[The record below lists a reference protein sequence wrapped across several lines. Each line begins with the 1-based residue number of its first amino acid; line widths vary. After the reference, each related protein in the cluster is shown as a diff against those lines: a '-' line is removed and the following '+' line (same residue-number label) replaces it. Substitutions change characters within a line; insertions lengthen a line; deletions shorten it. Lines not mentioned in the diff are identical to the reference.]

1 MIIIL
6 VLILQ
11 VVDIVLLI
19 SLKRSGTV
27 VSVRQQHIY
36 VPAPAK
42 HKPQRSKRI
51 PAEESYEEY

>member
-19 SLKRSGTV
+19 SLKRSGTI

-42 HKPQRSKRI
+42 HKPQRKRI
-51 PAEESYEEY
+51 PAEEESY